1 MTDFICAYFGKGS
14 DGKEWTITARGFGS
28 HKQAESHG
36 KYMMPVP
43 GCFGFAVISEDKDAW
58 VVFDQF
64 SMLSGKET
72 VTRDDF
78 MNFTVA
84 L

>member
-1 MTDFICAYFGKGS
+1 MSDFICTYFGS
-14 DGKEWTITARGFGS
+14 DWSITARGFS
-28 HKQAESHG
+28 SLKQAESHG

-58 VVFDQF
+58 IVYDQF

-72 VTRDDF
+72 ITQNKLNNTFDVSIK
-78 MNFTVA
+78 
-84 L
+84 